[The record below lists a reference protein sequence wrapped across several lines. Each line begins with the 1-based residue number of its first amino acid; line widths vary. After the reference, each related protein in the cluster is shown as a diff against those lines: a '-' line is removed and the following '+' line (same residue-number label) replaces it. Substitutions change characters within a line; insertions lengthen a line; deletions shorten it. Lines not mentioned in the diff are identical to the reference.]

1 MNSTNSTN
9 SINSLIESALKE
21 DIGNGDITTH
31 ALIPKN
37 QKSTAIITAK
47 EDGIVAGLPLIKLIY
62 QKLSRNIKVTLKVK
76 EGSSVKKDSFLAVI
90 EGNTKAILSGER
102 TVLNFL
108 QRLSGIATLTN
119 QFVKQVAGYKVKI
132 LDTRKTVPGWRIL
145 DKYAVKTGG
154 GVNHRFGLDDAFLI
168 KGNHLKTLSIWE
180 ALQKTQNLSKRI
192 KRIPQIQQINPFNPS
207 YRLNPLTKSIPVE
220 IEVRNLDEFTMVL
233 IFLTDKAITKSII
246 MLDNM
251 TPKEIKE
258 AVTIRNE
265 TNKKIMLE
273 ASGGITLDNIRQLAA
288 TGVDYISI
296 GMLTHSPKA
305 LDISLRIQESINTNL
320 PDPDVT
326 PAPMSHRGRGGQA
339 GRTN

>member
-1 MNSTNSTN
+1 MNSKN
-9 SINSLIESALKE
+9 SINPINYLIELALKE
-21 DIGNGDITTH
+21 DIGKGDITTH

-37 QKSTAIITAK
+37 QKSTAVITAK
-47 EDGIVAGLPLIKLIY
+47 ENGIVAGLPLIKLIY
-62 QKLSRNIKVTLKVK
+62 QSRKLSGRNIKVTLKVK
-76 EGSSVKKDSFLAVI
+76 EGSAVKEGSIIAVI
-90 EGNTKAILSGER
+90 TGPTRDILSGER

-119 QFVKQVAGYKVKI
+119 QFIKKVAGYKVKI

-145 DKYAVKTGG
+145 DKYAVKMGG
-154 GVNHRFGLDDAFLI
+154 GFNHRFGLDDAFLI

-180 ALQKTQNLSKRI
+180 SLQKIQNLSKRI
-192 KRIPQIQQINPFNPS
+192 KRIPQIQQINPP

-220 IEVRNLDEFTMVL
+220 IEVRNLDEFTMAL
-233 IFLTDKAITKSII
+233 IFLTDKAVSKPII

-258 AVTIRNE
+258 AVKIRNK
-265 TNKKIMLE
+265 TNPEGIRDGKGKSFLTHNKIMLE
-273 ASGGITLDNIRQLAA
+273 ASGGITLNNIKQFAS

-305 LDISLRIQESINTNL
+305 LDISLQIK
-320 PDPDVT
+320 
-326 PAPMSHRGRGGQA
+326 H
-339 GRTN
+339 